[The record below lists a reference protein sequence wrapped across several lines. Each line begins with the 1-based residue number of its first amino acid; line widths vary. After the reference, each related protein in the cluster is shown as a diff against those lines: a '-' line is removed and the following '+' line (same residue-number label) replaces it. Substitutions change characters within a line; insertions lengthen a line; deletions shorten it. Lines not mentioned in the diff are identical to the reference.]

1 MYHTT
6 KISGMNTK
14 VLKKFGE
21 RVKELRLEKG
31 ISQEELAEKVNVHR
45 TYIGFIERGER
56 NPALL
61 NIYKISRALGVKLQ
75 TLFIFDK

>member
-1 MYHTT
+1 
-6 KISGMNTK
+6 MNTK
-14 VLKKFGE
+14 ILKKFGE

-61 NIYKISRALGVKLQ
+61 NIYKLSRALGVNLAV
-75 TLFIFDK
+75 LFSFDNK